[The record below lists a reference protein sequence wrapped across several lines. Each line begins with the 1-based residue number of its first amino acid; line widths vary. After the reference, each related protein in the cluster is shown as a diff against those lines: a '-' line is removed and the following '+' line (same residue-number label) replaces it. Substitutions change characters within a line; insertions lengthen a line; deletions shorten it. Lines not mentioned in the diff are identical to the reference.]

1 MLRLFRRDPPPARE
15 ADFIDVAHDGEIYR
29 IRVRRT
35 SSAKR
40 FTLRIRTAARDIVLT
55 MPARAS
61 FKHGKSFAERH
72 SAWIGAKL
80 RHLPEKIGF
89 EPGDSVPLRGV
100 PHKIALAAHL
110 RERDHDG
117 FGSNRS
123 KTIVIESKNLE
134 GDASG
139 KAASAFPH
147 PTLGAVVS
155 APPGPDGGDPVLW
168 VRGDAA
174 FTPRRVQDF
183 LIREARRDL
192 AAAVGR
198 HTARLGVKVRKI
210 TLRDT
215 SSRWGSCSASGG
227 LNFSWRLILAP
238 PFVLDYL
245 AAHEVAHLVHMNHS
259 DAFWTVVGGLS
270 QDVDAAEAWLKTH
283 GPGLLRF
290 GGGNGA
296 ARSRS

>member
-15 ADFIDVAHDGEIYR
+15 DDFIDVAHGGEIYR

-35 SSAKR
+35 ASAKR

-61 FKHGKSFAERH
+61 FRHGKSFAERH
-72 SAWIGAKL
+72 GAWIGAKL

-100 PHKIALAAHL
+100 PHRIALAPRL
-110 RERDHDG
+110 RE
-117 FGSNRS
+117 
-123 KTIVIESKNLE
+123 
-134 GDASG
+134 A
-139 KAASAFPH
+139 
-147 PTLGAVVS
+147 GAVI
-155 APPGPDGGDPVLW
+155 AGPPEPAGGDPVLW

-192 AAAVGR
+192 TTAVGR
-198 HTARLGVKVRKI
+198 HAARLGVKVRRI

-215 SSRWGSCSASGG
+215 TSRWGSCSASGG

-259 DAFWTVVGGLS
+259 DAFWAIVGRLS
-270 QDVDAAEAWLKTH
+270 PDVAAAEAWLKAE

-290 GGGNGA
+290 SAGGKSAG
-296 ARSRS
+296 

>member
-1 MLRLFRRDPPPARE
+1 MLRLFRREPPPARE
-15 ADFIDVAHDGEIYR
+15 ADFIDVSHGGETYR
-29 IRVRRT
+29 IRVKR
-35 SSAKR
+35 SASAKR

-61 FKHGKSFAERH
+61 FKQGKSFAERH
-72 SAWIGAKL
+72 GAWIGAKL

-100 PHKIALAAHL
+100 PHRIALAARL
-110 RERDHDG
+110 RE
-117 FGSNRS
+117 
-123 KTIVIESKNLE
+123 
-134 GDASG
+134 
-139 KAASAFPH
+139 P
-147 PTLGAVVS
+147 GAVIAA
-155 APPGPDGGDPVLW
+155 APAGADAMLW
-168 VRGDAA
+168 VRGEAA

-192 AAAVGR
+192 TVAVSRHAAG
-198 HTARLGVKVRKI
+198 LGVKVRRI

-215 SSRWGSCSASGG
+215 TSRWGSCSASGG

-259 DAFWTVVGGLS
+259 DAFWRVVGRLS
-270 QDVDAAEAWLKTH
+270 PDVDAAEAWLKEH

-290 GGGNGA
+290 GGGGKDPA
-296 ARSRS
+296 